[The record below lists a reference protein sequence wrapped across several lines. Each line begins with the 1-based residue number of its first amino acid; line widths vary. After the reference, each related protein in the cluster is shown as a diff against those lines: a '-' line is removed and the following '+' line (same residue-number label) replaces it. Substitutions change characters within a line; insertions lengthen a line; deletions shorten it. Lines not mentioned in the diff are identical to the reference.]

1 MSDPTQDPSAPV
13 PSVGTQ
19 LVPVFHGEIGGV
31 PAQVCD
37 ARTLHAFLQN
47 GDLFANWIKD
57 RITKYDFQENQDFAI
72 ALEIAKAKRGG
83 QNRKDY
89 HLSLDMAKE
98 LSMVENN
105 AKGREARRYFIA
117 MERQALAALE
127 AAAAAPPTP
136 DPDDAPPIGLG
147 DLVIRQDPD
156 GRYCLDDL
164 YRAAGA
170 AAKHPPERWLQREET
185 QEQAQRYK
193 VPGRPPIV
201 VTPHGTFI
209 EYGLVLAYG
218 HSVGQDF
225 HRQVSDAFVSAA
237 AIRSNIW
244 MPRMVELRRL
254 MEQPDPA
261 ALLLPGEQQFLAAV
275 IGARCEGLDAPLQEQ
290 VSAQLWS
297 SLQRQFQI
305 VEPAELLRSQLADAI
320 LYLSALPVA
329 SVPALPAPAAPVEVL
344 TRDDLANL
352 DRVLGLMTDHQ
363 FRARAWRFA
372 IWRSLRAVTGT
383 AAPQPFEVR
392 HLPAMCSELRRIYA
406 ASAAW
411 EEAVYKAEA
420 DLLRRV
426 FRDGEDF
433 EQVIAEQR
441 DQQLAAGVER
451 GAQLI
456 LELSHGRMAE
466 ISKLYARVPAARCD
480 PRPDLRE

>member
-1 MSDPTQDPSAPV
+1 M
-13 PSVGTQ
+13 
-19 LVPVFHGEIGGV
+19 GGV

-147 DLVIRQDPD
+147 DLVIRQDQD

-170 AAKHPPERWLQREET
+170 AAKYPPERWLEIDTT

-218 HSVGQDF
+218 HSVGPDF
-225 HRQVSDAFVSAA
+225 HLEVSEAFVSAA

-261 ALLLPGEQQFLAAV
+261 ALNGPLLPCEQQFLASV
-275 IGARCEGLDAPLQEQ
+275 IGARCEGLDASLQEQ
-290 VSAQLWS
+290 ASAQLWS
-297 SLQRQFQI
+297 SFQSHFQI
-305 VEPAELLRSQLADAI
+305 AEPAELPRSKMADAI
-320 LYLSALPVA
+320 LYLTALPLA
-329 SVPALPAPAAPVEVL
+329 SAPALPASAAPAEVL

-352 DRVLGLMTDHQ
+352 DRLLGLMTDHQ

-383 AAPQPFEVR
+383 RAPQQFEVR
-392 HLPAMCSELRRIYA
+392 HLPAMCAELRRLYA

-411 EEAVYKAEA
+411 EDAVYEAEA
-420 DLLRRV
+420 DRNPL
-426 FRDGEDF
+426 FRLNYD
-433 EQVIAEQR
+433 R
-441 DQQLAAGVER
+441 
-451 GAQLI
+451 
-456 LELSHGRMAE
+456 
-466 ISKLYARVPAARCD
+466 
-480 PRPDLRE
+480 